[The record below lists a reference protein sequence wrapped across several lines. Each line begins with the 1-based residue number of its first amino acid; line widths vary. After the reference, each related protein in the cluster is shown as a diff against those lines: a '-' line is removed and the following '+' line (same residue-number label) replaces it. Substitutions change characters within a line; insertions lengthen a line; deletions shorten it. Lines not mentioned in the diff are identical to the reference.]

1 MPIRAVEW
9 SGAEAVG
16 TGSPAAGSSAGPGR
30 EQVGDRTTTQ
40 AVHSLRL
47 LPSGPDRV
55 GEGPARRRPPTA
67 LYHCPTPL
75 RQALHRGRTRSR
87 NPSKPDVK
95 ISAFLLYHSLTA
107 ATFAYRVIDD

>member
-30 EQVGDRTTTQ
+30 EQVGDRTATQ
-40 AVHSLRL
+40 AMHSLRL

-55 GEGPARRRPPTA
+55 GEGPARRRPPTI
-67 LYHCPTPL
+67 LYRLPTPT
-75 RQALHRGRTRSR
+75 RQAGSFR
-87 NPSKPDVK
+87 NSWCNIIQAVSQKLDTGGIAVP
-95 ISAFLLYHSLTA
+95 AC
-107 ATFAYRVIDD
+107 RRQN